1 MKFEE
6 LVRVLADG
14 NVKPVYFFYGD
25 ETFLMEREV
34 KRFIATLVPADVAD
48 FNLDILYGTDR
59 KGEEIAAAAQTLP
72 MFAERRLVVV
82 KRSEGLAEADYEVL
96 AAYLKRPSP
105 TTCLLFVGK
114 KPDLRRKFFLDLK
127 KVGELVEFRPP
138 YENQLPAFITAEAAL
153 AGAPIA
159 PEAVE
164 LLILLSGSNLQEL
177 ASQIEKLAAYVGEGK
192 AITLEAVREIASDTR
207 VDTVF
212 DLANALGEKQVGTA
226 LRKLQTVLRDGQ
238 APIYVLNMLTRHFRQ
253 LWQLREL
260 MVRRVPKSEMG
271 RAIGLR
277 SEYFLPGLM
286 KQAGNF
292 TLADFREL
300 FDHLYETDITLKS
313 SRLKPAFILERL
325 FMALCA
331 GTRIP

>member
-1 MKFEE
+1 MKSEE

-127 KVGELVEFRPP
+127 KVGELVEFRHP

-300 FDHLYETDITLKS
+300 FDHLYETDIALKS